1 MNVLAVGSNRLEV
14 AAIGS
19 EGTLRQKY
27 LKRLMVTSGAVDQGH
42 SGSCG
47 DPKWLIGKVFNIQ
60 SLLIPIKWFKLTVG
74 WST

>member
-42 SGSCG
+42 SDQG
-47 DPKWLIGKVFNIQ
+47 L
-60 SLLIPIKWFKLTVG
+60 
-74 WST
+74 